1 MIWNESGI
9 SKMCTSN
16 QITEDEIKLF
26 VENEL
31 IELTSV
37 NVVINPEIKEMVL
50 ENILPVLGGCV
61 DNKIINR
68 IVDDLLSQQKYEL
81 NGGRDDR

>member
-1 MIWNESGI
+1 MKVEFQ
-9 SKMCTSN
+9 KMCTSN

-37 NVVINPEIKEMVL
+37 NVVISPEIKEMVMK
-50 ENILPVLGGCV
+50 NILPVLGRRV
-61 DNKIINR
+61 DNETINR
-68 IVDDLLSQQKYEL
+68 IVDDLLAQQKYEL

>member
-1 MIWNESGI
+1 MKVEFQ
-9 SKMCTSN
+9 KMCTSN

-37 NVVINPEIKEMVL
+37 NVVISPEIKEMVL
-50 ENILPVLGGCV
+50 KNILPVLGRRV
-61 DNKIINR
+61 DNETINR
-68 IVDDLLSQQKYEL
+68 IVDDLLAQQKYEL

>member
-1 MIWNESGI
+1 MY
-9 SKMCTSN
+9 TSN
-16 QITEDEIKLF
+16 QITEDEIRRF

-37 NVVINPEIKEMVL
+37 NVVIDPEIKEMVL
-50 ENILPVLGGCV
+50 KNILPVLSGCA
-61 DNKIINR
+61 DNKTINS
-68 IVDDLLSQQKYEL
+68 IVDDLLTQQKKYEI

>member
-1 MIWNESGI
+1 MY
-9 SKMCTSN
+9 TSN
-16 QITEDEIKLF
+16 QITEDEIRRF

-37 NVVINPEIKEMVL
+37 NVVIDPEIKEMVL
-50 ENILPVLGGCV
+50 KNILPVLSGCA
-61 DNKIINR
+61 DNKTINS
-68 IVDDLLSQQKYEL
+68 IVDDLLTQQKREL

>member
-1 MIWNESGI
+1 MKVEFQ
-9 SKMCTSN
+9 KMCTSN

-26 VENEL
+26 FYNEL

-37 NVVINPEIKEMVL
+37 NVVISPEIKEMVL
-50 ENILPVLGGCV
+50 KNILPVLGRRV
-61 DNKIINR
+61 DNETINR
-68 IVDDLLSQQKYEL
+68 IVDDLLVQQKYEL

>member
-9 SKMCTSN
+9 LKKMYTSN
-16 QITEDEIKLF
+16 QITEDEIRRF

-37 NVVINPEIKEMVL
+37 NVVIDPEIKR
-50 ENILPVLGGCV
+50 
-61 DNKIINR
+61 KWF
-68 IVDDLLSQQKYEL
+68 
-81 NGGRDDR
+81 

>member
-1 MIWNESGI
+1 MKVEFQ
-9 SKMCTSN
+9 KMCTSN

-37 NVVINPEIKEMVL
+37 NVVISPEIKEMVL
-50 ENILPVLGGCV
+50 KNILPVLGRRV
-61 DNKIINR
+61 DNETINR
-68 IVDDLLSQQKYEL
+68 IVDDLLVQQKYEL

>member
-1 MIWNESGI
+1 MKVEFQ
-9 SKMCTSN
+9 KMCTSN

-37 NVVINPEIKEMVL
+37 NVVISPEIKEMVL
-50 ENILPVLGGCV
+50 KNILPVLGRRV
-61 DNKIINR
+61 DNETINR
-68 IVDDLLSQQKYEL
+68 IVDDLLDQQKYEL

>member
-1 MIWNESGI
+1 MKVEFQ
-9 SKMCTSN
+9 KMCTSN

-37 NVVINPEIKEMVL
+37 NVVISPEIKEMVL
-50 ENILPVLGGCV
+50 KNILPVLGRRV
-61 DNKIINR
+61 DNETINK
-68 IVDDLLSQQKYEL
+68 IVDDLLAQQKYEL

>member
-1 MIWNESGI
+1 MKVEFQ
-9 SKMCTSN
+9 KMCTSN

-31 IELTSV
+31 IKLTSV
-37 NVVINPEIKEMVL
+37 NVVISPEIKEMVL
-50 ENILPVLGGCV
+50 KNILPVLGRRV
-61 DNKIINR
+61 DNETINR
-68 IVDDLLSQQKYEL
+68 IVDDLLAQQKYEL

>member
-1 MIWNESGI
+1 MKVEFQ
-9 SKMCTSN
+9 KMCTSN

-37 NVVINPEIKEMVL
+37 NIVINPEIKEMVL
-50 ENILPVLGGCV
+50 ENILPVLSGCV

>member
-1 MIWNESGI
+1 MY
-9 SKMCTSN
+9 TSN
-16 QITEDEIKLF
+16 QITEDEIRRF

-37 NVVINPEIKEMVL
+37 NVVIDPEIKEMVL
-50 ENILPVLGGCV
+50 KNILSVLSGCA
-61 DNKIINR
+61 DNKTINS
-68 IVDDLLSQQKYEL
+68 IVDDLLTQQKKYEI

>member
-1 MIWNESGI
+1 
-9 SKMCTSN
+9 MCTSN

>member
-1 MIWNESGI
+1 
-9 SKMCTSN
+9 MCTSN

-37 NVVINPEIKEMVL
+37 NVVISPEIKEMVL
-50 ENILPVLGGCV
+50 KNILPVLGRRV
-61 DNKIINR
+61 DNETINR
-68 IVDDLLSQQKYEL
+68 IVDDLLAQQKYEL

>member
-1 MIWNESGI
+1 
-9 SKMCTSN
+9 MCTSN

-37 NVVINPEIKEMVL
+37 NVVISPEIKEMVL
-50 ENILPVLGGCV
+50 KNILPVLGRRV
-61 DNKIINR
+61 DNETINR
-68 IVDDLLSQQKYEL
+68 IVDDLLVQQKYEL

>member
-1 MIWNESGI
+1 MKVEFQ
-9 SKMCTSN
+9 KMCTSN

-37 NVVINPEIKEMVL
+37 NVVISPEIKEMVL
-50 ENILPVLGGCV
+50 KNILPVLGRRV
-61 DNKIINR
+61 DNETINR
-68 IVDDLLSQQKYEL
+68 IVDDLLAQQKYEL
-81 NGGRDDR
+81 SGGRDDR

>member
-1 MIWNESGI
+1 MKVEFQ
-9 SKMCTSN
+9 KMCTSN

-37 NVVINPEIKEMVL
+37 NVVISPEIKEMVL
-50 ENILPVLGGCV
+50 KNILPVLGRRV
-61 DNKIINR
+61 DNETINR
-68 IVDDLLSQQKYEL
+68 IVDDLLAQQKYEL
-81 NGGRDDR
+81 NRGRDDR